1 MKGVLKILHNETL
14 SRLPLESGGEMI
26 WHDKTISSVVGRSK
40 TYGDVKNEN
49 KTIGVKP

>member
-40 TYGDVKNEN
+40 KYGDVKNEDD
-49 KTIGVKP
+49 VKG